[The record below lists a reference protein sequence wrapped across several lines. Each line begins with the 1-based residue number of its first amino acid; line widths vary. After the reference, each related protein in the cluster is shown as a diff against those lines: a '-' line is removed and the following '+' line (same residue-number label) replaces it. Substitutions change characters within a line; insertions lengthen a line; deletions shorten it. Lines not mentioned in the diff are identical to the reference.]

1 MDELLS
7 KQMPHSIEAEQSV
20 LGSILID
27 SRCVTDV
34 ILMLAVNDFYLDIN
48 REIYETI
55 VSMFNNSKV
64 LDAVTIL
71 DNLRLSGNKR
81 TNLQSYL
88 VELMNVTPT
97 AANVLEY
104 AAIVRD
110 KALLR
115 NIASVSSDMSGM
127 IFGGMGSAGDVLEV
141 AEQKI
146 YALRQGRSRGGLIP
160 IGEILPSV
168 FANLKELS
176 LSDGKLPG
184 YSTGYPDLD
193 EKILGLNKSDLVLLA
208 SRPGM
213 GKTSFALNIGMNVAK
228 KSTKTVAIFSLE
240 MSREQLVLRILSGEA
255 FIDNKKL
262 VTGRLS
268 DDEWRKLGAAA
279 ANISRTD
286 IRIDDT
292 STLTV
297 SDMNAECRR
306 LDNLGLVI
314 IDYLQLM
321 QGSGGK
327 ISYSNENRTQV
338 VSDMSRMMKI
348 MAKELSVPVLC
359 LSQLNRASAERSN
372 KRPLLSDLRESGSIE
387 QDADIVLGLYRDDY
401 YNVEADNHNLAECI
415 IMKNRH
421 GETGTVPLQWL
432 PQYTTYASADTTH
445 YE

>member
-1 MDELLS
+1 MDELLNR
-7 KQMPHSIEAEQSV
+7 QMPHSVEAEQSV

-27 SRCVTDV
+27 SRCVNDV
-34 ILMLAVNDFYLDIN
+34 ILMLKPNDFYLDLN

-55 VSMFNNSKV
+55 ISMTNNSKV
-64 LDAVTIL
+64 IDAVTVL
-71 DNLRLSGNKR
+71 ESLRGQGIAR
-81 TNLQSYL
+81 ANLQGYII
-88 VELMNVTPT
+88 ELMNITPT

-115 NIASVSSDMSGM
+115 NIATVSSDVSGLV
-127 IFGGMGSAGDVLEV
+127 FGGAGSAGDVLEV

-146 YALRQGRSRGGLIP
+146 YSLRQGKSRGGLTP

-168 FANLKELS
+168 FSNLKELA
-176 LSDGKLPG
+176 LGDGRLPG
-184 YSTGYPDLD
+184 YSTGLPDLD
-193 EKILGLNKSDLVLLA
+193 EKIMGLNKSDLILLA

-213 GKTSFALNIGMNVAK
+213 GKTSFALNIALSVAK
-228 KSTKTVAIFSLE
+228 KSAKTVAVFSLE
-240 MSREQLVLRILSGEA
+240 MSRDQLVLRLLSGEA

-262 VTGRLS
+262 LTGRLS
-268 DDEWRKLGAAA
+268 EDEWRKLSAAA
-279 ANISRTD
+279 ASLSRTD

-297 SDMNAECRR
+297 SDMNAQCRR

-321 QGSGGK
+321 QGSGSK
-327 ISYSNENRTQV
+327 LSYSNENRTQV

-348 MAKELSVPVLC
+348 MAKELNVPVLC
-359 LSQLNRASAERSN
+359 LSQLNRASADRSN

-401 YNVEADNHNLAECI
+401 YNSETENHNLAECI

-421 GETGTVPLQWL
+421 GETGMVQLQWL
-432 PQYTTYASADTTH
+432 PQYTTYASADNIH

>member
-1 MDELLS
+1 MDELLN

-20 LGSILID
+20 LGSVLID
-27 SRCVTDV
+27 SRCVNDV
-34 ILMLAVNDFYLDIN
+34 ILMLKPNDFYLDLN

-55 VSMFNNSKV
+55 ISMTNNSKV
-64 LDAVTIL
+64 IDAVTVL
-71 DNLRLSGNKR
+71 ESLRSQGNTR
-81 TNLQSYL
+81 ANLQGYII
-88 VELMNVTPT
+88 ELMNITPT

-115 NIASVSSDMSGM
+115 NIAAVSSDVSGLV
-127 IFGGMGSAGDVLEV
+127 FGGAGSAGDVLEV

-146 YALRQGRSRGGLIP
+146 YALRQGKSKGGLTP
-160 IGEILPSV
+160 IGEILPAV
-168 FANLKELS
+168 FSNLKELS
-176 LSDGKLPG
+176 LGDGKLPG
-184 YSTGYPDLD
+184 YSTGLPDLD
-193 EKILGLNKSDLVLLA
+193 EKIMGLNRSDLVLLA

-213 GKTSFALNIGMNVAK
+213 GKTSFALNIALSVAK
-228 KSTKTVAIFSLE
+228 KSSKTVAVFSLE
-240 MSREQLVLRILSGEA
+240 MSREQLVMRLLSGEA
-255 FIDNKKL
+255 FVDNKKL
-262 VTGRLS
+262 LTGRLS
-268 DDEWRKLGAAA
+268 EDEWRKLSAAA
-279 ANISRTD
+279 ANLSRTD

-297 SDMNAECRR
+297 SDMNAQCRR

-321 QGSGGK
+321 QGSGSK
-327 ISYSNENRTQV
+327 MSYSNENRTQV

-348 MAKELSVPVLC
+348 MAKELNVPVLC
-359 LSQLNRASAERSN
+359 LSQLNRASASRSD
-372 KRPLLSDLRESGSIE
+372 KRPMLSDLRESGSIE

-401 YNVEADNHNLAECI
+401 YNTETENPNLAECI

-421 GETGTVPLQWL
+421 GETGSVQLQWL
-432 PQYTTYASADTTH
+432 PQYTTYASADTIH

>member
-1 MDELLS
+1 MDELLN

-27 SRCVTDV
+27 SRCVNDV
-34 ILMLAVNDFYLDIN
+34 ILMLKPSDFYLELN
-48 REIYETI
+48 RQIYETI
-55 VSMFNNSKV
+55 ISMTNNSKV
-64 LDAVTIL
+64 VDAVTVL
-71 DNLRLSGNKR
+71 ECLRSQGDTR
-81 TNLQSYL
+81 PNLQSYII
-88 VELMNVTPT
+88 ELMNITPT

-115 NIASVSSDMSGM
+115 NIAAVSSDVSGLV
-127 IFGGMGSAGDVLEV
+127 FEGAGSAGDVLEV

-146 YALRQGRSRGGLIP
+146 YALRQGKSRGGLTP

-168 FANLKELS
+168 FSNLKELA
-176 LSDGKLPG
+176 LGEGKLPG
-184 YSTGYPDLD
+184 YSTGLPDLD
-193 EKILGLNKSDLVLLA
+193 EKIMGLNKSDLILLA

-213 GKTSFALNIGMNVAK
+213 GKTSFALNIALSVAK

-240 MSREQLVLRILSGEA
+240 MSREQLVLRLLSGEA

-262 VTGRLS
+262 LTGRLS
-268 DDEWRKLGAAA
+268 EDEWRKLSAAA
-279 ANISRTD
+279 ASLSRTD

-297 SDMNAECRR
+297 SDMNAQCRR
-306 LDNLGLVI
+306 LDNLGLVV

-321 QGSGGK
+321 QGSGSK
-327 ISYSNENRTQV
+327 LNYSNENRTQV

-348 MAKELSVPVLC
+348 MAKELNVPVLC
-359 LSQLNRASAERSN
+359 LSQLNRASASRSD
-372 KRPLLSDLRESGSIE
+372 KRPMLSDLRESGSIE

-401 YNVEADNHNLAECI
+401 YNNETENHNLAECI

-421 GETGTVPLQWL
+421 GETGKVLLQWL
-432 PQYTTYASADTTH
+432 PQYTTYASADTIH

>member
-7 KQMPHSIEAEQSV
+7 KQMPHSIEAEQAV

-27 SRCVTDV
+27 SRCVSDV
-34 ILMLAVNDFYLDIN
+34 LLILGASDFYLEIN
-48 REIYETI
+48 REIYETV

-64 LDAVTIL
+64 IDAVTVL
-71 DNLRLSGNKR
+71 DNLKRQSGIKAD
-81 TNLQSYL
+81 LQGYL
-88 VELMNVTPT
+88 IELMNITPT

-115 NIASVSSDMSGM
+115 NIASVSSDMSGLVLS
-127 IFGGMGSAGDVLEV
+127 GEGSAGDVLEI

-160 IGEILPSV
+160 IGEILPKI
-168 FANLKELS
+168 FTDLKDLS
-176 LSDGKLPG
+176 QGDGKLPG
-184 YSTGYPDLD
+184 HSTGYPDLD
-193 EKILGLNKSDLVLLA
+193 EKILGLNKSDLILIA

-213 GKTSFALNIGMNVAK
+213 GKTSFALNIATNVAK
-228 KSTKTVAIFSLE
+228 KTSKTVAIFSLE
-240 MSREQLVLRILSGEA
+240 MSREQLVMRLLSGEA

-262 VTGRLS
+262 LTGKLS
-268 DDEWRKLGAAA
+268 DEEWRKLGAAA

-286 IRIDDT
+286 LRIDDT
-292 STLTV
+292 STVTV
-297 SDMNAECRR
+297 SEMNAECRR
-306 LDNLGLVI
+306 LDNLGLVV

-327 ISYSNENRTQV
+327 TKYSNENRTQV
-338 VSDMSRMMKI
+338 VSDMSRMMKL
-348 MAKELSVPVLC
+348 MAKELYVPVIC
-359 LSQLNRASAERSN
+359 LSQLNRASADRGD
-372 KRPLLSDLRESGSIE
+372 KRPQLSDLRESGSIE

-401 YNVEADNHNLAECI
+401 YNRETENHNLAECI
-415 IMKNRH
+415 ILKNRH
-421 GETGTVPLQWL
+421 GETGMIPLQWI
-432 PQYTTYASADTTH
+432 PQYTTYASADNIH

>member
-27 SRCVTDV
+27 SRCVNDV
-34 ILMLAVNDFYLDIN
+34 ILILKPGDFYLDLN
-48 REIYETI
+48 RQIYETI
-55 VSMFNNSKV
+55 ISMTNNSKV
-64 LDAVTIL
+64 VDAVTVL
-71 DNLRLSGNKR
+71 DSLRSQGDTKA
-81 TNLQSYL
+81 NLQSYII
-88 VELMNVTPT
+88 ELMNITPT

-115 NIASVSSDMSGM
+115 NIATVSSDVSGLV
-127 IFGGMGSAGDVLEV
+127 FGGVGLAGDVLEV

-146 YALRQGRSRGGLIP
+146 YALRQGKSRGGLTP

-168 FANLKELS
+168 FSNLKELA
-176 LSDGKLPG
+176 LGDGRLPG
-184 YSTGYPDLD
+184 YSTGLPDLD
-193 EKILGLNKSDLVLLA
+193 ERIMGLNKSDLILLA

-213 GKTSFALNIGMNVAK
+213 GKTSFALNIALHVAK
-228 KSTKTVAIFSLE
+228 KSAKTVAIFSLE
-240 MSREQLVLRILSGEA
+240 MAREQLVLRLLSGEA

-262 VTGRLS
+262 LTGRLS
-268 DDEWRKLGAAA
+268 EDEWRKLSAAA
-279 ANISRTD
+279 ASLSRTD
-286 IRIDDT
+286 IRIDDN

-297 SDMNAECRR
+297 SDMNAQCRR
-306 LDNLGLVI
+306 LDDLGLVV

-321 QGSGGK
+321 QGSGSK
-327 ISYSNENRTQV
+327 LSYSNENRTQV

-348 MAKELSVPVLC
+348 MAKELNVPVLC
-359 LSQLNRASAERSN
+359 LSQLNRASASRSD
-372 KRPLLSDLRESGSIE
+372 KRPMLSDLRESGSIE

-401 YNVEADNHNLAECI
+401 YDNETEDHNLAECI

-421 GETGTVPLQWL
+421 GETGKVQLQWL
-432 PQYTTYASADTTH
+432 PQYTTYASVETIH
-445 YE
+445 HE

>member
-1 MDELLS
+1 MDELLT

-27 SRCVTDV
+27 SRCVNDV
-34 ILMLAVNDFYLDIN
+34 VLLLSANDFYLEIN

-64 LDAVTIL
+64 IDAVTVL
-71 DNLRLSGNKR
+71 DNLKR
-81 TNLQSYL
+81 QGVARPNLQSYL
-88 VELMNVTPT
+88 IELMNMTPT

-115 NIASVSSDMSGM
+115 NIAAVSSDVSGLV
-127 IFGGMGSAGDVLEV
+127 FSGEGTAGDVLEV

-146 YALRQGRSRGGLIP
+146 YALRQGRSKGGLVP
-160 IGEILPSV
+160 IGEILPKIFSD
-168 FANLKELS
+168 LKELARG
-176 LSDGKLPG
+176 DGKLPG
-184 YSTGYPDLD
+184 YPTGYGDLD
-193 EKILGLNKSDLVLLA
+193 QKILGLNKSDLILLA

-213 GKTSFALNIGMNVAK
+213 GKTSFALNIAANVAK
-228 KSTKTVAIFSLE
+228 KTSKTVAVFSLE
-240 MSREQLVLRILSGEA
+240 MSREQLVMRLLSSEA

-262 VTGRLS
+262 LTGKLS
-268 DDEWRKLGAAA
+268 DEEWRRLGAAA

-297 SDMNAECRR
+297 SEMNAQCRR
-306 LDNLGLVI
+306 LENLGLVV

-327 ISYSNENRTQV
+327 VKYSNENRTQV

-348 MAKELSVPVLC
+348 MAKELNVPVLC
-359 LSQLNRASAERSN
+359 LSQLNRASAERGD

-401 YNVEADNHNLAECI
+401 YNAETENHNQAECLI
-415 IMKNRH
+415 LKNRH
-421 GETGTVPLQWL
+421 GETGKIFLQWI
-432 PQYTTYASADTTH
+432 PQYTTYAAADTTH